1 MRAILKFQGYIM
13 FEHLKLSTKIG
24 LGFGVVIFLMVILVV
39 TGIVQMSFVE
49 SRLHKMNDINAKKQ
63 RYAINFR
70 GSVHDRAISV
80 RDVVLLSDGARLQA
94 ALDDIRRLEA
104 FYDEANANMNEM
116 LKNPSL
122 FDNSERAILERLY
135 KIASKT
141 NSGYQKIIE
150 LKKSWQVDDA
160 KKLLLDEVA
169 GDFSL
174 WLKIINEFI
183 DYQEAA
189 NNKLTKEVMSVVN
202 NFITIMLVLSGIAI
216 LIAVI
221 ITLITARSIVRA
233 LGAEPDEVSRVI
245 KEVASGNLSKDYV
258 SKYPHS
264 ILSDAIIMKNK
275 LKEITISIR
284 NASNTI
290 DERTN
295 ELIGTF
301 AKVSD
306 SVGEQSK
313 ITTLSTKIV
322 QGVVSGTNE
331 IMQMTN
337 DTRTN
342 SQKATQICKEGK
354 EDSDEVA
361 SKMQE
366 INVNVTKQVEQ
377 ILLLEEKA
385 KEISGAAELIAEIT
399 DQTNLLALN
408 AAIEAARAG
417 THGRGFAV
425 VADEIRNLAE
435 RTGTATD
442 EIANTIKQ
450 IQEETQNTVT
460 LIKSGAPKVQEGY
473 ELSNKVASMLVDIY
487 ESSNDSTK
495 KAGNAAVMAQKGV
508 DSMSKLAQNIK
519 EIDSNSQETKK
530 DMQENAIQLEA
541 MQKVAKELSDIM
553 KAFKI
558 D

>member
-1 MRAILKFQGYIM
+1 M
-13 FEHLKLSTKIG
+13 FEHLKLSSKIG
-24 LGFGVVIFLMVILVV
+24 LGFGAVIFLMIILVV
-39 TGIVQMSFVE
+39 MGIVQMNFAK
-49 SRLHKMNDINAKKQ
+49 SRLHTMNDINTKKQ

-80 RDVVLLSDGARLQA
+80 RDVVLLDDEARLQA
-94 ALDDIRRLEA
+94 ALDNIKRLED
-104 FYDEANANMNEM
+104 FYNAASANMNEM
-116 LKNPSL
+116 LKDSAL
-122 FDNSERAILERLY
+122 FNNEERAILGRLNQ
-135 KIASKT
+135 IANKT
-141 NSGYQKIIE
+141 NAGYKKIIQ
-150 LKKSWQVDDA
+150 LKQSWQVDEA
-160 KKLLLDEVA
+160 KKLLLNEVA
-169 GDFSL
+169 SDFSL

-183 DYQEAA
+183 DYQEEA
-189 NNKLTKEVMSVVN
+189 NNNLTKQVMLVVN
-202 NFITIMLVLSGIAI
+202 NFVTIMLVLAGIAI

-221 ITLITARSIVRA
+221 ITLFTARGIVSA
-233 LGAEPDEVSRVI
+233 LGGEPNEVSKVI

-258 SKYPHS
+258 SKYPRS
-264 ILSDAIIMKNK
+264 ILADAISMKDK
-275 LKEITISIR
+275 LKQITILIR

-290 DERTN
+290 GERTN
-295 ELIGTF
+295 ELIKTF
-301 AKVSD
+301 DKVSI
-306 SVGEQSK
+306 SVDEQSK
-313 ITTLSTKIV
+313 ITSFSTKIV

-342 SQKATQICKEGK
+342 SQKATQICNEGK
-354 EDSDEVA
+354 EDSEEVA
-361 SKMQE
+361 QKMQE
-366 INVNVTKQVEQ
+366 INANVAKQVEQ

-473 ELSNKVASMLVDIY
+473 ELSNKVADMLVDIY
-487 ESSNDSTK
+487 ESSNDSTQ

-508 DSMSKLAQNIK
+508 ESMSKLAKNI
-519 EIDSNSQETKK
+519 ENIDITSQETKK
-530 DMQENAIQLEA
+530 DMQENAVQLQA
-541 MQKVAKELSDIM
+541 MQKVAQELSDIM

>member
-1 MRAILKFQGYIM
+1 M
-13 FEHLKLSTKIG
+13 FEHLKLSSKIG
-24 LGFGVVIFLMVILVV
+24 LGFGAVIFLMIILVV
-39 TGIVQMSFVE
+39 MGIVQMNFAK
-49 SRLHKMNDINAKKQ
+49 SRLQTMNDINAKKQ

-80 RDVVLLSDGARLQA
+80 RDVVLLDDEARLQA
-94 ALDDIRRLEA
+94 ALDDIKRLED
-104 FYDEANANMNEM
+104 FYNAASANMNEM
-116 LKNPSL
+116 LKDSAL
-122 FDNSERAILERLY
+122 FNNEERAILGRLNQ
-135 KIASKT
+135 IANKT
-141 NSGYQKIIE
+141 NVGYKKIIQ
-150 LKKSWQVDDA
+150 LKQSWQVDEA
-160 KKLLLDEVA
+160 KKLLLNEVA
-169 GDFSL
+169 SDFSL

-183 DYQEAA
+183 DYQEEA
-189 NNKLTKEVMSVVN
+189 NNNLTKQVMLVVN
-202 NFITIMLVLSGIAI
+202 NFVTIMLVLAGIAI

-221 ITLITARSIVRA
+221 ITLFTARGIVSA
-233 LGAEPDEVSRVI
+233 LGGEPNEVSKVI

-258 SKYPHS
+258 SKYPRS
-264 ILSDAIIMKNK
+264 ILADAISMKDK
-275 LKEITISIR
+275 LKQITILIR

-290 DERTN
+290 GERTN
-295 ELIGTF
+295 ELIKTF
-301 AKVSD
+301 DKVSI
-306 SVGEQSK
+306 SVDEQSK
-313 ITTLSTKIV
+313 ITSFSTKIV

-342 SQKATQICKEGK
+342 SQKATQICNEGK
-354 EDSDEVA
+354 EDSEEVA
-361 SKMQE
+361 QKMQE
-366 INVNVTKQVEQ
+366 INANVAKQVDQ

-473 ELSNKVASMLVDIY
+473 ELSNKVADMLVDIY
-487 ESSNDSTK
+487 ESSNDSTQ

-508 DSMSKLAQNIK
+508 ESMSKLAKNI
-519 EIDSNSQETKK
+519 ENIDITSQETKK
-530 DMQENAIQLEA
+530 DMQENAVQLQA
-541 MQKVAKELSDIM
+541 MQKVAQELSDIM

>member
-1 MRAILKFQGYIM
+1 M
-13 FEHLKLSTKIG
+13 FEHLKLSSKIG
-24 LGFGVVIFLMVILVV
+24 LGFGAVIFLMIILVV
-39 TGIVQMSFVE
+39 MGIVQMSFAK
-49 SRLHKMNDINAKKQ
+49 SRLQTMNDINAKKQ

-80 RDVVLLSDGARLQA
+80 RDVVLLDDGARLQA
-94 ALDDIRRLEA
+94 ALDNIKRLED
-104 FYDEANANMNEM
+104 FYNAASANMNEM
-116 LKNPSL
+116 LKDSAL
-122 FDNSERAILERLY
+122 FNNEERAILGRLNQ
-135 KIASKT
+135 IANKT
-141 NSGYQKIIE
+141 NAGYKKIIQ
-150 LKKSWQVDDA
+150 LKQSWQVDEA
-160 KKLLLDEVA
+160 KKLLLNEVA
-169 GDFSL
+169 SDFSL

-183 DYQEAA
+183 DYQEEA
-189 NNKLTKEVMSVVN
+189 NNNLTKQVMLVVN
-202 NFITIMLVLSGIAI
+202 NFVTIMLVLAGIAI

-221 ITLITARSIVRA
+221 ITLFTARGIVSA
-233 LGAEPDEVSRVI
+233 LGGEPNEVSKVI

-258 SKYPHS
+258 SKYPRS
-264 ILSDAIIMKNK
+264 ILADAISMKDK
-275 LKEITISIR
+275 LKQITILIR

-290 DERTN
+290 GERTN
-295 ELIGTF
+295 ELIKTF
-301 AKVSD
+301 DKVSI
-306 SVGEQSK
+306 SVDEQSK
-313 ITTLSTKIV
+313 ITSFSTKIV

-342 SQKATQICKEGK
+342 SQKATQICNEGK
-354 EDSDEVA
+354 EDSEEVA
-361 SKMQE
+361 QKMQE
-366 INVNVTKQVEQ
+366 INANVAKQVEQ

-473 ELSNKVASMLVDIY
+473 ELSNKVADMLVDIY
-487 ESSNDSTK
+487 ESSNDSTQ

-508 DSMSKLAQNIK
+508 ESMSKLAKNI
-519 EIDSNSQETKK
+519 ENIDITSQETKK
-530 DMQENAIQLEA
+530 DMQENAVQLQA
-541 MQKVAKELSDIM
+541 MQKVAQELSDIM

>member
-1 MRAILKFQGYIM
+1 M
-13 FEHLKLSTKIG
+13 FEHLKLSSKIG
-24 LGFGVVIFLMVILVV
+24 LGFGAVIFLMIILVV
-39 TGIVQMSFVE
+39 MGIVQMNFAK
-49 SRLHKMNDINAKKQ
+49 SRLQTMNDINAKKQ

-80 RDVVLLSDGARLQA
+80 RDVVLLDDEARLQA
-94 ALDDIRRLEA
+94 ALDNIKRLED
-104 FYDEANANMNEM
+104 FYNAASANMNEM
-116 LKNPSL
+116 LKDSAL
-122 FDNSERAILERLY
+122 FNNEERAILGRLNQ
-135 KIASKT
+135 IANKT
-141 NSGYQKIIE
+141 NAGYKKIIQ
-150 LKKSWQVDDA
+150 LKQSWQVDEA
-160 KKLLLDEVA
+160 KKLLLNEVA
-169 GDFSL
+169 SDFSL

-183 DYQEAA
+183 DYQEEA
-189 NNKLTKEVMSVVN
+189 NNNLTKQVMLVVN
-202 NFITIMLVLSGIAI
+202 NFVTIMLVLAGIAI

-221 ITLITARSIVRA
+221 ITLFTARGIVSA
-233 LGAEPDEVSRVI
+233 LGGEPNEVSKVI

-258 SKYPHS
+258 SKYPRS
-264 ILSDAIIMKNK
+264 ILADAISMKDK
-275 LKEITISIR
+275 LKQITILIR

-290 DERTN
+290 GERTN
-295 ELIGTF
+295 ELIKTF
-301 AKVSD
+301 DKVSI
-306 SVGEQSK
+306 SVDEQSK
-313 ITTLSTKIV
+313 ITSFSTKIV

-342 SQKATQICKEGK
+342 SQKATQICNEGK
-354 EDSDEVA
+354 EDSEEVA
-361 SKMQE
+361 QKMQE
-366 INVNVTKQVEQ
+366 INANVAKQVEQ

-473 ELSNKVASMLVDIY
+473 ELSHKVADMLVDIY
-487 ESSNDSTK
+487 ESSNDSTQ

-508 DSMSKLAQNIK
+508 ESMSKLAKNI
-519 EIDSNSQETKK
+519 ENIDITSQETKK
-530 DMQENAIQLEA
+530 DMQENAVQLQA
-541 MQKVAKELSDIM
+541 MQKVAQELSDIM

>member
-1 MRAILKFQGYIM
+1 M
-13 FEHLKLSTKIG
+13 FEHLKLSSKIG
-24 LGFGVVIFLMVILVV
+24 LGFGAVIFLMIILVV
-39 TGIVQMSFVE
+39 MGIVQMSFAK
-49 SRLHKMNDINAKKQ
+49 SRLQTMNDINAKKQ

-80 RDVVLLSDGARLQA
+80 RDVVLLDDEARLQV
-94 ALDDIRRLEA
+94 ALDDIKRLED
-104 FYDEANANMNEM
+104 FYNAASANMNEM
-116 LKNPSL
+116 LKDSAL
-122 FDNSERAILERLY
+122 FNNEERAILGRLNQ
-135 KIASKT
+135 IANKT
-141 NSGYQKIIE
+141 NAGYKKIIQ
-150 LKKSWQVDDA
+150 LKQSWQVDEA
-160 KKLLLDEVA
+160 KKLLLNEVA
-169 GDFSL
+169 SDFSL

-183 DYQEAA
+183 DYQEEA
-189 NNKLTKEVMSVVN
+189 NNNLTKQVMLVVN
-202 NFITIMLVLSGIAI
+202 NFVTIMLVLAGIAI

-221 ITLITARSIVRA
+221 ITLFTARGIVSA
-233 LGAEPDEVSRVI
+233 LGGEPNEVSKVI

-258 SKYPHS
+258 SKYPRS
-264 ILSDAIIMKNK
+264 ILADAISMKDK
-275 LKEITISIR
+275 LKQITILIR

-290 DERTN
+290 GERTN
-295 ELIGTF
+295 ELIKTF
-301 AKVSD
+301 DKVSI
-306 SVGEQSK
+306 SVDEQSK
-313 ITTLSTKIV
+313 ITSFSTKIV

-342 SQKATQICKEGK
+342 SQKATQICNEGK
-354 EDSDEVA
+354 EDSEEVA
-361 SKMQE
+361 QKMQE
-366 INVNVTKQVEQ
+366 INANVAKQVEQ

-473 ELSNKVASMLVDIY
+473 ELSNKVADMLVDIY
-487 ESSNDSTK
+487 ESSNDSTQ

-508 DSMSKLAQNIK
+508 ESMSKLAKNI
-519 EIDSNSQETKK
+519 ENIDITSQETKK
-530 DMQENAIQLEA
+530 DMQENAVQLQA
-541 MQKVAKELSDIM
+541 MQKVAQELSDIM

>member
-1 MRAILKFQGYIM
+1 M
-13 FEHLKLSTKIG
+13 FEHLKLSSKIG
-24 LGFGVVIFLMVILVV
+24 LGFGAVIFLMIILVV
-39 TGIVQMSFVE
+39 MGIVQMNFAK
-49 SRLHKMNDINAKKQ
+49 SRLQTMNDINAKKQ

-80 RDVVLLSDGARLQA
+80 RDVVLLDDEARLQA
-94 ALDDIRRLEA
+94 ALDDIKRLED
-104 FYDEANANMNEM
+104 FYNAASANMNEM
-116 LKNPSL
+116 LKDSAL
-122 FDNSERAILERLY
+122 FNNEERAILGRLNQ
-135 KIASKT
+135 IANKT
-141 NSGYQKIIE
+141 NAGYKKIIQ
-150 LKKSWQVDDA
+150 LKQSWQVDEA
-160 KKLLLDEVA
+160 KKLLLNEVA
-169 GDFSL
+169 SDFSL

-183 DYQEAA
+183 DYQEEA
-189 NNKLTKEVMSVVN
+189 NNNLTKQVMLVVN
-202 NFITIMLVLSGIAI
+202 NFVTIMLVLAGIAI

-221 ITLITARSIVRA
+221 ITLFTARGIVSA
-233 LGAEPDEVSRVI
+233 LGGEPNEVSKVI

-258 SKYPHS
+258 SKYPRS
-264 ILSDAIIMKNK
+264 ILADAISMKDK
-275 LKEITISIR
+275 LKQITILIR

-290 DERTN
+290 GERTN
-295 ELIGTF
+295 ELIKTF
-301 AKVSD
+301 DKVSI
-306 SVGEQSK
+306 SVDEQSK
-313 ITTLSTKIV
+313 ITSFSTKIV

-342 SQKATQICKEGK
+342 SQKATQICNEGK
-354 EDSDEVA
+354 EDSEEVA
-361 SKMQE
+361 QKMQE
-366 INVNVTKQVEQ
+366 INANVAKQVDQ

-417 THGRGFAV
+417 MHGRGFAV

-473 ELSNKVASMLVDIY
+473 ELSNKVADMLVDIY
-487 ESSNDSTK
+487 ESSNDSTQ

-508 DSMSKLAQNIK
+508 ESMSKLAKNI
-519 EIDSNSQETKK
+519 ENIDITSQETKK
-530 DMQENAIQLEA
+530 DMQENAVQLQA
-541 MQKVAKELSDIM
+541 MQKVAQELSDIM

>member
-1 MRAILKFQGYIM
+1 M
-13 FEHLKLSTKIG
+13 FEHLKLSSKIG
-24 LGFGVVIFLMVILVV
+24 LGFGAVIFLMIILVV
-39 TGIVQMSFVE
+39 MGIVQMNFAK
-49 SRLHKMNDINAKKQ
+49 SRLQTMNDINAKKQ

-70 GSVHDRAISV
+70 GSVHYRAIGV
-80 RDVVLLSDGARLQA
+80 RDVVLLDDEARLQA
-94 ALDDIRRLEA
+94 ALDNIKRLED
-104 FYDEANANMNEM
+104 FYNAASANMNEM
-116 LKNPSL
+116 LKDSAL
-122 FDNSERAILERLY
+122 FNNEERAILGRLNQ
-135 KIASKT
+135 IANKT
-141 NSGYQKIIE
+141 NAGYKKIIQ
-150 LKKSWQVDDA
+150 LKQSWQVDEA
-160 KKLLLDEVA
+160 KKLLLNEVA
-169 GDFSL
+169 SDFSL

-183 DYQEAA
+183 DYQEEA
-189 NNKLTKEVMSVVN
+189 NNNLTKQVMLVVN
-202 NFITIMLVLSGIAI
+202 NFVTIMLVLAGIAI

-221 ITLITARSIVRA
+221 ITLFTARGIVSA
-233 LGAEPDEVSRVI
+233 LGGEPNEVSKVI
-245 KEVASGNLSKDYV
+245 KEVASGNLSKDYA
-258 SKYPHS
+258 SKYPRS
-264 ILSDAIIMKNK
+264 ILADAISMKDK
-275 LKEITISIR
+275 LKQITILIR

-290 DERTN
+290 GERTN
-295 ELIGTF
+295 ELIKTF
-301 AKVSD
+301 DKVSI
-306 SVGEQSK
+306 SVDEQSK
-313 ITTLSTKIV
+313 ITSFSTKIV

-342 SQKATQICKEGK
+342 SQKATQICNEGK
-354 EDSDEVA
+354 EDSEEVA
-361 SKMQE
+361 QKMQE
-366 INVNVTKQVEQ
+366 INANVAKQVEQ

-473 ELSNKVASMLVDIY
+473 ELSNKVADMLVDIY
-487 ESSNDSTK
+487 ESSNDSTQ

-508 DSMSKLAQNIK
+508 ESMSKLAKNI
-519 EIDSNSQETKK
+519 ENIDITSQETKK
-530 DMQENAIQLEA
+530 DMQENAVQLQA
-541 MQKVAKELSDIM
+541 MQKVAQELSDIM

>member
-1 MRAILKFQGYIM
+1 M
-13 FEHLKLSTKIG
+13 FEHLKLSSKIG
-24 LGFGVVIFLMVILVV
+24 LGFGVVIFLMIILVV
-39 TGIVQMSFVE
+39 MGIVQMSFAK
-49 SRLHKMNDINAKKQ
+49 SRLHTMNDINAKKQ

-80 RDVVLLSDGARLQA
+80 RDVVLLDDGARLQA
-94 ALDDIRRLEA
+94 ALDDIKRLED
-104 FYDEANANMNEM
+104 FYNAASANMNEM
-116 LKNPSL
+116 LKDSAL
-122 FDNSERAILERLY
+122 FNNEERAILGRLNQ
-135 KIASKT
+135 IANKT
-141 NSGYQKIIE
+141 NAGYKKIIQ
-150 LKKSWQVDDA
+150 LKQSWQVDEA
-160 KKLLLDEVA
+160 KKLLLNEVA
-169 GDFSL
+169 SDFSL

-183 DYQEAA
+183 DYQEEA
-189 NNKLTKEVMSVVN
+189 NNNLTKQVMLVVN
-202 NFITIMLVLSGIAI
+202 NFVTIMLVLAGIAI

-221 ITLITARSIVRA
+221 ITLFTARGIVSA
-233 LGAEPDEVSRVI
+233 LGGEPNEVSKVI

-258 SKYPHS
+258 SKYPRS
-264 ILSDAIIMKNK
+264 ILADAISMKDK
-275 LKEITISIR
+275 LKQITILIR

-290 DERTN
+290 GERTN
-295 ELIGTF
+295 ELIKTF
-301 AKVSD
+301 DKVSI
-306 SVGEQSK
+306 SVDEQSK
-313 ITTLSTKIV
+313 ITSFSTKIV

-342 SQKATQICKEGK
+342 SQKATQICNEGK
-354 EDSDEVA
+354 EDSEEVA
-361 SKMQE
+361 QKMQE
-366 INVNVTKQVEQ
+366 INANVAKQVEQ

-473 ELSNKVASMLVDIY
+473 ELSNKVADMLVDIY
-487 ESSNDSTK
+487 ESSNDSTQ

-508 DSMSKLAQNIK
+508 ESMSKLAKNI
-519 EIDSNSQETKK
+519 ENIDITSQETKK
-530 DMQENAIQLEA
+530 DMQENAVQLQA
-541 MQKVAKELSDIM
+541 MQKVAQELSDIM

>member
-1 MRAILKFQGYIM
+1 M
-13 FEHLKLSTKIG
+13 FEHLKLSSKIG
-24 LGFGVVIFLMVILVV
+24 LGFGAVIFLMIILVV
-39 TGIVQMSFVE
+39 MGIVQMNFAK
-49 SRLHKMNDINAKKQ
+49 SRLQTMNDINAKKQ

-80 RDVVLLSDGARLQA
+80 RDVVLLDDEARLQA
-94 ALDDIRRLEA
+94 ALDNIKRLED
-104 FYDEANANMNEM
+104 FYNAASANMNEM
-116 LKNPSL
+116 LKDSAL
-122 FDNSERAILERLY
+122 FNNEERAILGRLNQ
-135 KIASKT
+135 IANKT
-141 NSGYQKIIE
+141 NAGYKKIIQ
-150 LKKSWQVDDA
+150 LKQSWQVDEA
-160 KKLLLDEVA
+160 KKLLLNEVA
-169 GDFSL
+169 SDFSL

-183 DYQEAA
+183 DYQEEA
-189 NNKLTKEVMSVVN
+189 NNNLTKQVMLVVN
-202 NFITIMLVLSGIAI
+202 NFVTIMLVLAGIAI

-221 ITLITARSIVRA
+221 ITLFTARGIVSA
-233 LGAEPDEVSRVI
+233 LGGEPNEVSKVI

-258 SKYPHS
+258 SKYPRS
-264 ILSDAIIMKNK
+264 ILADAISMKDK
-275 LKEITISIR
+275 LKQITVLIR

-290 DERTN
+290 GERTN
-295 ELIGTF
+295 ELIKTF
-301 AKVSD
+301 DKVSI
-306 SVGEQSK
+306 SVDEQSK
-313 ITTLSTKIV
+313 ITSFSTKIV

-342 SQKATQICKEGK
+342 SQKATQICNEGK
-354 EDSDEVA
+354 EDSEEVA
-361 SKMQE
+361 QKMQE
-366 INVNVTKQVEQ
+366 INANVAKQVEQ

-473 ELSNKVASMLVDIY
+473 ELSNKVADMLVDIY
-487 ESSNDSTK
+487 ESSNDSTQ

-508 DSMSKLAQNIK
+508 ESMSKLAKNI
-519 EIDSNSQETKK
+519 ENIDITSQETKK
-530 DMQENAIQLEA
+530 DMQENAVQLQA
-541 MQKVAKELSDIM
+541 MQKVAQELSDIM

>member
-1 MRAILKFQGYIM
+1 M
-13 FEHLKLSTKIG
+13 FEHLKLSSKIG
-24 LGFGVVIFLMVILVV
+24 LGFGAVIFLMIILVV
-39 TGIVQMSFVE
+39 MGIVQMNFAK
-49 SRLHKMNDINAKKQ
+49 SRLQTMNDINAKKQ

-80 RDVVLLSDGARLQA
+80 RDVVLLDDEARLQA
-94 ALDDIRRLEA
+94 ALDNIKRLED
-104 FYDEANANMNEM
+104 FYNAASANMNEM
-116 LKNPSL
+116 LKDSAL
-122 FDNSERAILERLY
+122 FNNEERAILGRLNQ
-135 KIASKT
+135 IANKT
-141 NSGYQKIIE
+141 NAGYKKIIQ
-150 LKKSWQVDDA
+150 LKQSWQVDEA
-160 KKLLLDEVA
+160 KKLLLNEVA
-169 GDFSL
+169 SDFSL

-183 DYQEAA
+183 DYQEET
-189 NNKLTKEVMSVVN
+189 NNNLTKQVMLVVN
-202 NFITIMLVLSGIAI
+202 NFVTIMLVLAGIAI

-221 ITLITARSIVRA
+221 ITLFTARGIVSA
-233 LGAEPDEVSRVI
+233 LGGEPNEVSRVI

-258 SKYPHS
+258 SKYPRS
-264 ILSDAIIMKNK
+264 ILADAISMKDK
-275 LKEITISIR
+275 LKQITILIR

-290 DERTN
+290 GERTN
-295 ELIGTF
+295 ELIKTF
-301 AKVSD
+301 DKVSI
-306 SVGEQSK
+306 SVDEQSK
-313 ITTLSTKIV
+313 ITSFSTKIV

-342 SQKATQICKEGK
+342 SQKATQICNEGK
-354 EDSDEVA
+354 EDSEEVA
-361 SKMQE
+361 QKMQE
-366 INVNVTKQVEQ
+366 INANVAKQVEQ

-473 ELSNKVASMLVDIY
+473 ELSNKVADMLVDIY
-487 ESSNDSTK
+487 ESSNDSTQ

-508 DSMSKLAQNIK
+508 ESMSKLAKNI
-519 EIDSNSQETKK
+519 ENIDITSQETKK
-530 DMQENAIQLEA
+530 DMQENAVQLQA
-541 MQKVAKELSDIM
+541 MQKVAQELSDIM

>member
-1 MRAILKFQGYIM
+1 M
-13 FEHLKLSTKIG
+13 FEHLKLSSKIG
-24 LGFGVVIFLMVILVV
+24 LGFGAVIFLMIILVV
-39 TGIVQMSFVE
+39 MGIVQMNFAK
-49 SRLHKMNDINAKKQ
+49 SRLQTMNDINVKKQ

-80 RDVVLLSDGARLQA
+80 RDVVLLDDEVRLQA
-94 ALDDIRRLEA
+94 ALDNIKRLED
-104 FYDEANANMNEM
+104 FYNAASANMNEM
-116 LKNPSL
+116 LKDSAL
-122 FDNSERAILERLY
+122 FNNEERAILGRLNQ
-135 KIASKT
+135 IANKT
-141 NSGYQKIIE
+141 NAGYKKIIQ
-150 LKKSWQVDDA
+150 LKQSWQVDEA
-160 KKLLLDEVA
+160 KKLLLNEVA
-169 GDFSL
+169 SDFSL

-183 DYQEAA
+183 DYQEEA
-189 NNKLTKEVMSVVN
+189 NNNLTKQVMLVVN
-202 NFITIMLVLSGIAI
+202 NFVTIMLVLAGIAI

-221 ITLITARSIVRA
+221 ITLFTARGIVSA
-233 LGAEPDEVSRVI
+233 LGGEPNEVSKVI

-258 SKYPHS
+258 SKYPRS
-264 ILSDAIIMKNK
+264 ILADAISMKDK
-275 LKEITISIR
+275 LKQITILIR

-290 DERTN
+290 GERTN
-295 ELIGTF
+295 ELIKTF
-301 AKVSD
+301 DKVSI
-306 SVGEQSK
+306 SVDEQSK
-313 ITTLSTKIV
+313 ITSFSTKIV

-342 SQKATQICKEGK
+342 SQKATQICNEGK
-354 EDSDEVA
+354 EDSEEVA
-361 SKMQE
+361 QKMQE
-366 INVNVTKQVEQ
+366 INANVAKQVEQ

-473 ELSNKVASMLVDIY
+473 ELSNKVADMLVDIY
-487 ESSNDSTK
+487 ESSNDSTQ

-508 DSMSKLAQNIK
+508 ESMSELAKNI
-519 EIDSNSQETKK
+519 ENIDITSQETKK
-530 DMQENAIQLEA
+530 DMQENAVQLQA
-541 MQKVAKELSDIM
+541 MQKVAQELSDIM

>member
-1 MRAILKFQGYIM
+1 M
-13 FEHLKLSTKIG
+13 FEHLKLSSKIG
-24 LGFGVVIFLMVILVV
+24 LGFGAVIFLMIILVV
-39 TGIVQMSFVE
+39 MGIVQMNFAK
-49 SRLHKMNDINAKKQ
+49 SRLQTMNDINAKKQ

-80 RDVVLLSDGARLQA
+80 RDVVLLDDEARLQA
-94 ALDDIRRLEA
+94 ALDNIKRLED
-104 FYDEANANMNEM
+104 FYNAASANMNEM
-116 LKNPSL
+116 LKDSAL
-122 FDNSERAILERLY
+122 FNNEERAILGRLNQ
-135 KIASKT
+135 IANKT
-141 NSGYQKIIE
+141 NAGYQKIIE

-169 GDFSL
+169 SDFSL

-183 DYQEAA
+183 DYQEEA
-189 NNKLTKEVMSVVN
+189 NNNLTKQVMLVVN
-202 NFITIMLVLSGIAI
+202 NFVTIMLVLAGIAI

-221 ITLITARSIVRA
+221 ITLFTARGIVSA
-233 LGAEPDEVSRVI
+233 LGGEPNEVSKVI

-258 SKYPHS
+258 SKYPRS
-264 ILSDAIIMKNK
+264 ILADAISMKDK
-275 LKEITISIR
+275 LKQITVLIR

-290 DERTN
+290 GERTN
-295 ELIGTF
+295 ELIKTF
-301 AKVSD
+301 DKVSI
-306 SVGEQSK
+306 SVDEQSK
-313 ITTLSTKIV
+313 ITSFSTKIV

-342 SQKATQICKEGK
+342 SQKATQICNEGK
-354 EDSDEVA
+354 EDSEEVA
-361 SKMQE
+361 QKMQE
-366 INVNVTKQVEQ
+366 INANVAKQVEQ

-473 ELSNKVASMLVDIY
+473 ELSNKVADMLVDIY
-487 ESSNDSTK
+487 ESSNDSTQ

-508 DSMSKLAQNIK
+508 ESMSKLAKNI
-519 EIDSNSQETKK
+519 ENIDITSQETKK
-530 DMQENAIQLEA
+530 DMQENAVQLQA
-541 MQKVAKELSDIM
+541 MQKVAQELSDIM

>member
-1 MRAILKFQGYIM
+1 M
-13 FEHLKLSTKIG
+13 FEHLKLSSKIG
-24 LGFGVVIFLMVILVV
+24 LGFGAVIFLMIILVV
-39 TGIVQMSFVE
+39 MGIVQMNFAK
-49 SRLHKMNDINAKKQ
+49 SRLQTMNDINAKKQ

-80 RDVVLLSDGARLQA
+80 RDVVLLDDEARLQA
-94 ALDDIRRLEA
+94 ALDNIKRLED
-104 FYDEANANMNEM
+104 FYNAASANMNEM
-116 LKNPSL
+116 LKDSAL
-122 FDNSERAILERLY
+122 FNNEERAILGRLNQ
-135 KIASKT
+135 IANKT
-141 NSGYQKIIE
+141 NAGYKKIIQ
-150 LKKSWQVDDA
+150 LKQSWQVDEA
-160 KKLLLDEVA
+160 KKLLLNEVA
-169 GDFSL
+169 SDFSL

-183 DYQEAA
+183 DYQEEA
-189 NNKLTKEVMSVVN
+189 NNNLTKQVMLVVN
-202 NFITIMLVLSGIAI
+202 NFVTIMLVLAGIAI

-221 ITLITARSIVRA
+221 ITLFTARGIVSA
-233 LGAEPDEVSRVI
+233 LGGEPNEVSKVI

-258 SKYPHS
+258 SKYPRS
-264 ILSDAIIMKNK
+264 ILADAISMKDK
-275 LKEITISIR
+275 LKQITILIR

-290 DERTN
+290 GERTN
-295 ELIGTF
+295 ELIKTF
-301 AKVSD
+301 DKVSI
-306 SVGEQSK
+306 SVDEQSK
-313 ITTLSTKIV
+313 ITSFSTKIV

-342 SQKATQICKEGK
+342 SQKATQICNEGK
-354 EDSDEVA
+354 EDSEEVA
-361 SKMQE
+361 QKMQE
-366 INVNVTKQVEQ
+366 INANVAKQVEQ

-473 ELSNKVASMLVDIY
+473 ELSNKVADMLVDIY
-487 ESSNDSTK
+487 ESSNDSTQ

-508 DSMSKLAQNIK
+508 ESMSKLAKNI
-519 EIDSNSQETKK
+519 ENIDITSQETKK
-530 DMQENAIQLEA
+530 DMQENALQLQA
-541 MQKVAKELSDIM
+541 MQKVAQELSDIM

>member
-1 MRAILKFQGYIM
+1 M
-13 FEHLKLSTKIG
+13 FEHLKLSSKIG
-24 LGFGVVIFLMVILVV
+24 LGFGAVIFLMIILVV
-39 TGIVQMSFVE
+39 MGIVQMNFAK
-49 SRLHKMNDINAKKQ
+49 SRLHTMNDINAKKQ

-80 RDVVLLSDGARLQA
+80 RDVVLLDDEARLQA
-94 ALDDIRRLEA
+94 ALDNIKRLED
-104 FYDEANANMNEM
+104 FYNAASANMNEM
-116 LKNPSL
+116 LKDSAL
-122 FDNSERAILERLY
+122 FNNEERAILGRLNQ
-135 KIASKT
+135 IANKT
-141 NSGYQKIIE
+141 NAGYKKIIQ
-150 LKKSWQVDDA
+150 LKQSWQVDEA
-160 KKLLLDEVA
+160 KKLLLNEVA
-169 GDFSL
+169 SDFSL

-183 DYQEAA
+183 DYQEEA
-189 NNKLTKEVMSVVN
+189 NNNLTKQVMLVVN
-202 NFITIMLVLSGIAI
+202 NFVTIMLVLAGIAI

-221 ITLITARSIVRA
+221 ITLFTARGIVSA
-233 LGAEPDEVSRVI
+233 LGGEPNEVSKVI
-245 KEVASGNLSKDYV
+245 KEVASGNLSKDYA
-258 SKYPHS
+258 SKYPRS
-264 ILSDAIIMKNK
+264 ILADAISMKDK
-275 LKEITISIR
+275 LKQITILIR

-290 DERTN
+290 GERTN
-295 ELIGTF
+295 ELIKTF
-301 AKVSD
+301 DKVSI
-306 SVGEQSK
+306 SVDEQSK
-313 ITTLSTKIV
+313 ITSFSTKIV
-322 QGVVSGTNE
+322 QGVVSGTND

-342 SQKATQICKEGK
+342 SQKATQICNEGK
-354 EDSDEVA
+354 EDSEEVA
-361 SKMQE
+361 QKMQE
-366 INVNVTKQVEQ
+366 INANVAKQVEQ

-473 ELSNKVASMLVDIY
+473 ELSNKVADMLVDIY
-487 ESSNDSTK
+487 ESSNDSTQ

-508 DSMSKLAQNIK
+508 ESMSKLAKNI
-519 EIDSNSQETKK
+519 ENIDITSQETKK
-530 DMQENAIQLEA
+530 DMQENAVQLQA
-541 MQKVAKELSDIM
+541 MQKVAQELSDIM

>member
-1 MRAILKFQGYIM
+1 M
-13 FEHLKLSTKIG
+13 FEHLKLSSKIG
-24 LGFGVVIFLMVILVV
+24 LGFGAVIFLMIILVV
-39 TGIVQMSFVE
+39 MGIVQMNFAK
-49 SRLHKMNDINAKKQ
+49 SRLQTMNDINAKKQ

-80 RDVVLLSDGARLQA
+80 RDVVLLDDEARLQA
-94 ALDDIRRLEA
+94 ALDNIKRLEDFHNA
-104 FYDEANANMNEM
+104 ASANMNEM
-116 LKNPSL
+116 LKDSAL
-122 FDNSERAILERLY
+122 FNNEERAILGRLNQ
-135 KIASKT
+135 IANKT
-141 NSGYQKIIE
+141 NAGYKKIIQ
-150 LKKSWQVDDA
+150 LKQSWQVDEA
-160 KKLLLDEVA
+160 KKLLLNEVA
-169 GDFSL
+169 SDFSL

-183 DYQEAA
+183 DYQEEA
-189 NNKLTKEVMSVVN
+189 NNNLTKQVMLVVN
-202 NFITIMLVLSGIAI
+202 NFVTIMLVLAGIAI

-221 ITLITARSIVRA
+221 ITLFTARGIVSA
-233 LGAEPDEVSRVI
+233 LGGEPNEVSKVI

-258 SKYPHS
+258 SKYPRS
-264 ILSDAIIMKNK
+264 ILADAISMKDK
-275 LKEITISIR
+275 LKQITILIR

-290 DERTN
+290 GERTN
-295 ELIGTF
+295 ELIKTF
-301 AKVSD
+301 DKVSI
-306 SVGEQSK
+306 SVDEQSK
-313 ITTLSTKIV
+313 ITSFSTKIV

-342 SQKATQICKEGK
+342 SQKATQICNEGK
-354 EDSDEVA
+354 EDSEEVA
-361 SKMQE
+361 QKMQE
-366 INVNVTKQVEQ
+366 INANVAKQVEQ

-473 ELSNKVASMLVDIY
+473 ELSNKVADMLVDIY
-487 ESSNDSTK
+487 ESSNDSTQ

-508 DSMSKLAQNIK
+508 ESMSKLAKNI
-519 EIDSNSQETKK
+519 ENIDITSQETKK
-530 DMQENAIQLEA
+530 DMQENAVQLQA
-541 MQKVAKELSDIM
+541 MQKVAQELSDIM

>member
-1 MRAILKFQGYIM
+1 M
-13 FEHLKLSTKIG
+13 
-24 LGFGVVIFLMVILVV
+24 
-39 TGIVQMSFVE
+39 
-49 SRLHKMNDINAKKQ
+49 
-63 RYAINFR
+63 
-70 GSVHDRAISV
+70 
-80 RDVVLLSDGARLQA
+80 
-94 ALDDIRRLEA
+94 
-104 FYDEANANMNEM
+104 
-116 LKNPSL
+116 
-122 FDNSERAILERLY
+122 
-135 KIASKT
+135 
-141 NSGYQKIIE
+141 
-150 LKKSWQVDDA
+150 
-160 KKLLLDEVA
+160 
-169 GDFSL
+169 
-174 WLKIINEFI
+174 
-183 DYQEAA
+183 
-189 NNKLTKEVMSVVN
+189 
-202 NFITIMLVLSGIAI
+202 
-216 LIAVI
+216 I
-221 ITLITARSIVRA
+221 ITLFTARGIVSA
-233 LGAEPDEVSRVI
+233 LGGEPNEVSKVI

-258 SKYPHS
+258 SKYPRS
-264 ILSDAIIMKNK
+264 ILADAISMKDK
-275 LKEITISIR
+275 LKQITVLIR

-290 DERTN
+290 GERTN
-295 ELIGTF
+295 ELIKTF
-301 AKVSD
+301 DKVSI
-306 SVGEQSK
+306 SVDEQSK
-313 ITTLSTKIV
+313 ITSFSTKIV

-342 SQKATQICKEGK
+342 SQKATQICNEGK
-354 EDSDEVA
+354 EDSEEVA
-361 SKMQE
+361 QKMQE
-366 INVNVTKQVEQ
+366 INANVAKQVEQ

-473 ELSNKVASMLVDIY
+473 ELSNKVADMLVDIY
-487 ESSNDSTK
+487 ESSNDSTQ

-508 DSMSKLAQNIK
+508 ESMSKLAKNI
-519 EIDSNSQETKK
+519 ENIDITSQETKK
-530 DMQENAIQLEA
+530 DMQENAVQLQA
-541 MQKVAKELSDIM
+541 MQKVAQELSDIM

>member
-1 MRAILKFQGYIM
+1 M
-13 FEHLKLSTKIG
+13 FEHLKLSSKIG
-24 LGFGVVIFLMVILVV
+24 LGFGAVIFLMIILVV
-39 TGIVQMSFVE
+39 MGIVQMNFAK
-49 SRLHKMNDINAKKQ
+49 SRLQTMNDINAKKQ

-80 RDVVLLSDGARLQA
+80 RDVVLLDDGARLQA
-94 ALDDIRRLEA
+94 ALDNIKRLED
-104 FYDEANANMNEM
+104 FYNAASANMNEM
-116 LKNPSL
+116 LKDSAL
-122 FDNSERAILERLY
+122 FNNEERAILGRLNQ
-135 KIASKT
+135 IANKT
-141 NSGYQKIIE
+141 NAGYKKSIQ
-150 LKKSWQVDDA
+150 LKQSWQVDEA
-160 KKLLLDEVA
+160 KKLLLNEVA
-169 GDFSL
+169 SDFSL

-183 DYQEAA
+183 DYQEEA
-189 NNKLTKEVMSVVN
+189 NNNLTKQVMLVVN
-202 NFITIMLVLSGIAI
+202 NFVTIMLVLAGIAI

-221 ITLITARSIVRA
+221 ITLFTARGIVSA
-233 LGAEPDEVSRVI
+233 LGGEPNEVSKVI

-258 SKYPHS
+258 SKYPRS
-264 ILSDAIIMKNK
+264 ILADAISMKDK
-275 LKEITISIR
+275 LKQITISIR

-290 DERTN
+290 GERTN
-295 ELIGTF
+295 ELIKTF
-301 AKVSD
+301 DKVSI
-306 SVGEQSK
+306 SVDEQSK
-313 ITTLSTKIV
+313 ITSFSTKIV

-342 SQKATQICKEGK
+342 SQKATQICNEGK
-354 EDSDEVA
+354 EDSEEVA
-361 SKMQE
+361 QKMQE
-366 INVNVTKQVEQ
+366 INANVAKQVEQ

-473 ELSNKVASMLVDIY
+473 ELSNKVADMLVDIY
-487 ESSNDSTK
+487 ESSNDSTQ

-508 DSMSKLAQNIK
+508 ESMSKLAKNI
-519 EIDSNSQETKK
+519 ENIDITSQETKK
-530 DMQENAIQLEA
+530 DMQENAVQLQA
-541 MQKVAKELSDIM
+541 MQKVAQELSDIM

>member
-1 MRAILKFQGYIM
+1 M
-13 FEHLKLSTKIG
+13 FEHLKLSSKIG
-24 LGFGVVIFLMVILVV
+24 LGFGAVIFLMIILVV
-39 TGIVQMSFVE
+39 MGIVQMNFAK
-49 SRLHKMNDINAKKQ
+49 SRLQTMNDINAKKQ

-80 RDVVLLSDGARLQA
+80 RDVVLLDDEARLQA
-94 ALDDIRRLEA
+94 ALDDIKRLED
-104 FYDEANANMNEM
+104 FYNAASANMNEM
-116 LKNPSL
+116 LKDSAL
-122 FDNSERAILERLY
+122 FNNEERAILGRLNQ
-135 KIASKT
+135 IANKT
-141 NSGYQKIIE
+141 NAGYKKIIQ
-150 LKKSWQVDDA
+150 LKQSWQVDEA
-160 KKLLLDEVA
+160 KKLLLNEVA
-169 GDFSL
+169 SDFSL

-183 DYQEAA
+183 DYQEEA
-189 NNKLTKEVMSVVN
+189 NNNLTKQVMLVVN
-202 NFITIMLVLSGIAI
+202 NFVTIMLVLAGIAI

-221 ITLITARSIVRA
+221 ITLFTARGIVSA
-233 LGAEPDEVSRVI
+233 LGGEPNEVSKVI

-258 SKYPHS
+258 SKYPRS
-264 ILSDAIIMKNK
+264 ILADAISMKDK
-275 LKEITISIR
+275 LKQITILIR

-290 DERTN
+290 GERTN
-295 ELIGTF
+295 ELIKTF
-301 AKVSD
+301 DKVSI
-306 SVGEQSK
+306 SVDEQSK
-313 ITTLSTKIV
+313 ITSFSTKIV

-342 SQKATQICKEGK
+342 SQKATQICNEGK
-354 EDSDEVA
+354 EDSEEVA
-361 SKMQE
+361 QKMQE
-366 INVNVTKQVEQ
+366 INANVAKQVNQ

-417 THGRGFAV
+417 MHGRGFAV

-473 ELSNKVASMLVDIY
+473 ELSNKVADMLVDIY
-487 ESSNDSTK
+487 ESSNDSTQ

-508 DSMSKLAQNIK
+508 ESMSKLAKNI
-519 EIDSNSQETKK
+519 ENIDITSQETKK
-530 DMQENAIQLEA
+530 DMQENAVQLQA
-541 MQKVAKELSDIM
+541 MQKVAQELSDIM

>member
-1 MRAILKFQGYIM
+1 M
-13 FEHLKLSTKIG
+13 FEHLKLSSKIG
-24 LGFGVVIFLMVILVV
+24 LGFGAVIFLMIILVV
-39 TGIVQMSFVE
+39 MGIVQMSFAK
-49 SRLHKMNDINAKKQ
+49 SRLHTMNDINAKKQ

-80 RDVVLLSDGARLQA
+80 RDVVLLDDEARLQA
-94 ALDDIRRLEA
+94 ALDDIKRLED
-104 FYDEANANMNEM
+104 FYNAASANMNEM
-116 LKNPSL
+116 LKDSAL
-122 FDNSERAILERLY
+122 FNNEERAILGRLNQ
-135 KIASKT
+135 IANKT
-141 NSGYQKIIE
+141 NAGYKKIIQ
-150 LKKSWQVDDA
+150 LKQSWQVDEA
-160 KKLLLDEVA
+160 KKLLLNEVA
-169 GDFSL
+169 SDFSL

-183 DYQEAA
+183 DYQEEA
-189 NNKLTKEVMSVVN
+189 NNNLTKQVMLVVN
-202 NFITIMLVLSGIAI
+202 NFVTIMLVLAGIAI

-221 ITLITARSIVRA
+221 ITLFTARGIVSA
-233 LGAEPDEVSRVI
+233 LGGEPNEVSKVI

-258 SKYPHS
+258 SKYPRS
-264 ILSDAIIMKNK
+264 ILADAISMKDK
-275 LKEITISIR
+275 LKQITILIR

-290 DERTN
+290 GERTN
-295 ELIGTF
+295 ELIKTF
-301 AKVSD
+301 DKVSI
-306 SVGEQSK
+306 SVDEQSK
-313 ITTLSTKIV
+313 ITSFSTKIV

-342 SQKATQICKEGK
+342 SQKATQICNEGK
-354 EDSDEVA
+354 EDSEEVA
-361 SKMQE
+361 QKMQE
-366 INVNVTKQVEQ
+366 INANVAKQVEQ

-385 KEISGAAELIAEIT
+385 KEISGATELIAEIT

-473 ELSNKVASMLVDIY
+473 ELSNKVADMLVDIY
-487 ESSNDSTK
+487 ESSNDSTQ

-508 DSMSKLAQNIK
+508 ESMSKLAKNI
-519 EIDSNSQETKK
+519 ENIDITSQETKK
-530 DMQENAIQLEA
+530 DMQENAVQLQA
-541 MQKVAKELSDIM
+541 MQKVAQELSDIM

>member
-1 MRAILKFQGYIM
+1 M
-13 FEHLKLSTKIG
+13 FEHLKLSSKIG
-24 LGFGVVIFLMVILVV
+24 LGFGVVIFLMIILVV
-39 TGIVQMSFVE
+39 MGIVQMSFAK
-49 SRLHKMNDINAKKQ
+49 SRLHTMNDINAKKQ

-80 RDVVLLSDGARLQA
+80 RDVVLLDDGARLQA
-94 ALDDIRRLEA
+94 ALDDIKRLED
-104 FYDEANANMNEM
+104 FYNAASANMNEM
-116 LKNPSL
+116 LKDSAL
-122 FDNSERAILERLY
+122 FNNEERAILGRLNQ
-135 KIASKT
+135 IANKT
-141 NSGYQKIIE
+141 NAGYKKIIQ
-150 LKKSWQVDDA
+150 LKQSWQVDEA
-160 KKLLLDEVA
+160 KKLLLNEVA
-169 GDFSL
+169 SDFSL

-183 DYQEAA
+183 DYQEEA
-189 NNKLTKEVMSVVN
+189 NNNLTKQVMLVVN
-202 NFITIMLVLSGIAI
+202 NFVTIMLVLAGIAI

-221 ITLITARSIVRA
+221 ITLFTARGIVSA
-233 LGAEPDEVSRVI
+233 LGGEPNEVSRVI

-258 SKYPHS
+258 SKYPRS
-264 ILSDAIIMKNK
+264 ILADAISMKDK
-275 LKEITISIR
+275 LKQITILIR

-290 DERTN
+290 GERTN
-295 ELIGTF
+295 ELIKTF
-301 AKVSD
+301 DKVSI
-306 SVGEQSK
+306 SVDEQSK
-313 ITTLSTKIV
+313 ITSFSTKIV

-342 SQKATQICKEGK
+342 SQKATQICNEGK
-354 EDSDEVA
+354 EDSEEVA
-361 SKMQE
+361 QKMQE
-366 INVNVTKQVEQ
+366 INANVAKQVEQ

-385 KEISGAAELIAEIT
+385 KEISGATELIAEIT

-473 ELSNKVASMLVDIY
+473 ELSNKVADMLVDIY
-487 ESSNDSTK
+487 ESSNDSTQ

-508 DSMSKLAQNIK
+508 ESMNKLAKNI
-519 EIDSNSQETKK
+519 ENIDITSQETKK
-530 DMQENAIQLEA
+530 DMQENAVQLQA
-541 MQKVAKELSDIM
+541 MQKVAQELSDIM

>member
-1 MRAILKFQGYIM
+1 M
-13 FEHLKLSTKIG
+13 FEHLKLSSKIG
-24 LGFGVVIFLMVILVV
+24 LGFGAVIFLMIILVV
-39 TGIVQMSFVE
+39 MGIVQMSFAK
-49 SRLHKMNDINAKKQ
+49 SRLQTMNDINAKKQ

-80 RDVVLLSDGARLQA
+80 RDVVLLDDEARLQV
-94 ALDDIRRLEA
+94 ALDDIKRLED
-104 FYDEANANMNEM
+104 FYNAASANMNEM
-116 LKNPSL
+116 LKDSAL
-122 FDNSERAILERLY
+122 FNNEERAILGRLNQ
-135 KIASKT
+135 IANKT
-141 NSGYQKIIE
+141 NAGYKKIIQ
-150 LKKSWQVDDA
+150 LKQSWQVDEA
-160 KKLLLDEVA
+160 KKLLLNEVA
-169 GDFSL
+169 SDFSL

-183 DYQEAA
+183 DYQEEA
-189 NNKLTKEVMSVVN
+189 NNNLTKQVMLVVN
-202 NFITIMLVLSGIAI
+202 NFVTIMLVLAGIAI

-221 ITLITARSIVRA
+221 ITLFTARGIVSA
-233 LGAEPDEVSRVI
+233 LGGEPNEVSRVI

-258 SKYPHS
+258 SKYPRS
-264 ILSDAIIMKNK
+264 ILADAISMKDK
-275 LKEITISIR
+275 LKQITILIR

-290 DERTN
+290 GERTN
-295 ELIGTF
+295 ELIKTF
-301 AKVSD
+301 DKVSI
-306 SVGEQSK
+306 SVDEQSK
-313 ITTLSTKIV
+313 ITSFSTKIV

-342 SQKATQICKEGK
+342 SQKATQICNEGK
-354 EDSDEVA
+354 EDSEEVA
-361 SKMQE
+361 QKMQE
-366 INVNVTKQVEQ
+366 INANVAKQVEQ

-473 ELSNKVASMLVDIY
+473 ELSNKVADMLVDIY
-487 ESSNDSTK
+487 ESSNDSTQ

-508 DSMSKLAQNIK
+508 ESMSKLAKNI
-519 EIDSNSQETKK
+519 ENIDITSQETKK
-530 DMQENAIQLEA
+530 DMQENAVQLQA
-541 MQKVAKELSDIM
+541 MQKVAQELSDIM

>member
-1 MRAILKFQGYIM
+1 M
-13 FEHLKLSTKIG
+13 FEHLKLSSKIG
-24 LGFGVVIFLMVILVV
+24 LGFGAVIFLMIILVV
-39 TGIVQMSFVE
+39 MGIVQMNFAK
-49 SRLHKMNDINAKKQ
+49 SRLHTMNDINAKKQ

-80 RDVVLLSDGARLQA
+80 RDVVLLDDEVRLQA
-94 ALDDIRRLEA
+94 ALDNIKRLED
-104 FYDEANANMNEM
+104 FYNAASANMNEM
-116 LKNPSL
+116 LKDSAL
-122 FDNSERAILERLY
+122 FNNEERAILGRLNQ
-135 KIASKT
+135 IANKT
-141 NSGYQKIIE
+141 NAGYKKIIQ
-150 LKKSWQVDDA
+150 LKQSWQVDEA
-160 KKLLLDEVA
+160 KKLLLNEVA
-169 GDFSL
+169 SDFSL

-183 DYQEAA
+183 DYQEEA
-189 NNKLTKEVMSVVN
+189 NNNLTKQVMLVVN
-202 NFITIMLVLSGIAI
+202 NFVTIMLVLAGIAI

-221 ITLITARSIVRA
+221 ITLFTARGIVSA
-233 LGAEPDEVSRVI
+233 LGGEPNEVSKVI

-258 SKYPHS
+258 SKYPRS
-264 ILSDAIIMKNK
+264 ILADAISMKDK
-275 LKEITISIR
+275 LKQITILIR

-290 DERTN
+290 GERTN
-295 ELIGTF
+295 ELIKTF
-301 AKVSD
+301 DKVSI
-306 SVGEQSK
+306 SVDEQSK
-313 ITTLSTKIV
+313 ITSFSTKIV

-342 SQKATQICKEGK
+342 SQKATQICNEGK
-354 EDSDEVA
+354 EDSEEVA
-361 SKMQE
+361 QKMQE
-366 INVNVTKQVEQ
+366 INANVAKQVEQ

-473 ELSNKVASMLVDIY
+473 ELSNKVADMLVDIY
-487 ESSNDSTK
+487 ESSNDSTQ

-508 DSMSKLAQNIK
+508 ESMSELAKNI
-519 EIDSNSQETKK
+519 ENIDITSQETKK
-530 DMQENAIQLEA
+530 DMQENAVQLQA
-541 MQKVAKELSDIM
+541 MQKVAQELSDIM

>member
-1 MRAILKFQGYIM
+1 M
-13 FEHLKLSTKIG
+13 FEHLKLSSKIG
-24 LGFGVVIFLMVILVV
+24 LGFGAVIFLMIILVV
-39 TGIVQMSFVE
+39 MGIVQMNFAK
-49 SRLHKMNDINAKKQ
+49 SRLQTMNDINAKKQ

-80 RDVVLLSDGARLQA
+80 RDVVLLDDEARLQA
-94 ALDDIRRLEA
+94 ALDDIKRLED
-104 FYDEANANMNEM
+104 FYNAASANMNEM
-116 LKNPSL
+116 LKDSAL
-122 FDNSERAILERLY
+122 FNNEERAILGRLNQ
-135 KIASKT
+135 IANKT
-141 NSGYQKIIE
+141 NAGYKKIIQ
-150 LKKSWQVDDA
+150 LKQSWQVDEA
-160 KKLLLDEVA
+160 KKLLLNEVA
-169 GDFSL
+169 SDFSL

-183 DYQEAA
+183 DYQEEA
-189 NNKLTKEVMSVVN
+189 NNNLTKQVMLVVN
-202 NFITIMLVLSGIAI
+202 NFVTIMLVLAGIAI

-221 ITLITARSIVRA
+221 ITLFTARGIVSA
-233 LGAEPDEVSRVI
+233 LGGEPNEVSKVI
-245 KEVASGNLSKDYV
+245 KEVASGNLSKDDV
-258 SKYPHS
+258 SKYPRS
-264 ILSDAIIMKNK
+264 ILADAISMKDK
-275 LKEITISIR
+275 LKQITILIR

-290 DERTN
+290 GERTN
-295 ELIGTF
+295 ELIKTF
-301 AKVSD
+301 DKVSI
-306 SVGEQSK
+306 SVDEQSK
-313 ITTLSTKIV
+313 ITSFSTKIV

-342 SQKATQICKEGK
+342 SQKATQICNEGK
-354 EDSDEVA
+354 EDSEEVA
-361 SKMQE
+361 QKMQE
-366 INVNVTKQVEQ
+366 INANVAKQVEQ

-473 ELSNKVASMLVDIY
+473 ELSNKVADMLVDIY
-487 ESSNDSTK
+487 ESSNDSTQ

-508 DSMSKLAQNIK
+508 ESMSKLAKNI
-519 EIDSNSQETKK
+519 ENIDITSQETKK
-530 DMQENAIQLEA
+530 DMQENAVQLQA
-541 MQKVAKELSDIM
+541 MQKVAQELSDIM

>member
-1 MRAILKFQGYIM
+1 M
-13 FEHLKLSTKIG
+13 FEHLKLSSKIG
-24 LGFGVVIFLMVILVV
+24 LGFGAVIFLMIILVV
-39 TGIVQMSFVE
+39 MGIVQMNFAK
-49 SRLHKMNDINAKKQ
+49 SRLQTMNDINAKKQ

-80 RDVVLLSDGARLQA
+80 RDVVLLDDEARLQA
-94 ALDDIRRLEA
+94 ALDNIKRLED
-104 FYDEANANMNEM
+104 FYNAASANMNEM
-116 LKNPSL
+116 LKDSAL
-122 FDNSERAILERLY
+122 FNNEERAILGRLNQ
-135 KIASKT
+135 IANKT
-141 NSGYQKIIE
+141 NAGYKKIIQ
-150 LKKSWQVDDA
+150 LKQSWQVDEA
-160 KKLLLDEVA
+160 KKLLLNEVA
-169 GDFSL
+169 SDFSL

-183 DYQEAA
+183 DYQEEA
-189 NNKLTKEVMSVVN
+189 NNNLTKQVMLVVN
-202 NFITIMLVLSGIAI
+202 NFVTIMLVLAGIAI

-221 ITLITARSIVRA
+221 ITLFTARGIVSA
-233 LGAEPDEVSRVI
+233 LGGEPNEVSKVI

-258 SKYPHS
+258 SKYPRS
-264 ILSDAIIMKNK
+264 ILADAISMKDK
-275 LKEITISIR
+275 LKQITILIR

-290 DERTN
+290 GERTN
-295 ELIGTF
+295 ELIKTF
-301 AKVSD
+301 DKVSI
-306 SVGEQSK
+306 SVDEQSK
-313 ITTLSTKIV
+313 ITSFSTKIV

-342 SQKATQICKEGK
+342 SQKATQICNEGK
-354 EDSDEVA
+354 EDSEEVA
-361 SKMQE
+361 QKMQE
-366 INVNVTKQVEQ
+366 INANVAKQVDQ

-473 ELSNKVASMLVDIY
+473 ELSNKVADMLVDIY
-487 ESSNDSTK
+487 ESSNDSTQ

-508 DSMSKLAQNIK
+508 ESMSKLAKNI
-519 EIDSNSQETKK
+519 ENIDITSQETKK
-530 DMQENAIQLEA
+530 DMQENAVQLQA
-541 MQKVAKELSDIM
+541 MQKVAQELSDIM

>member
-1 MRAILKFQGYIM
+1 M
-13 FEHLKLSTKIG
+13 FEHLKLSSKIG
-24 LGFGVVIFLMVILVV
+24 LGFGAVIFLMIILVV
-39 TGIVQMSFVE
+39 MGIVQMNFAKL
-49 SRLHKMNDINAKKQ
+49 RLQTMNDINAKKQ

-80 RDVVLLSDGARLQA
+80 RDVVLLDDEARLQA
-94 ALDDIRRLEA
+94 ALDNIKRLED
-104 FYDEANANMNEM
+104 FYNAASANMNEM
-116 LKNPSL
+116 LKDSAL
-122 FDNSERAILERLY
+122 FNNEERAILGRLNQ
-135 KIASKT
+135 IANKT
-141 NSGYQKIIE
+141 NAGYKKIIQ
-150 LKKSWQVDDA
+150 LKQSWQVDEA
-160 KKLLLDEVA
+160 KKLLLNEVA
-169 GDFSL
+169 SDFSL

-183 DYQEAA
+183 DYQEEA
-189 NNKLTKEVMSVVN
+189 NNNLTKQVMLVVN
-202 NFITIMLVLSGIAI
+202 NFVTIMLVLAGIAI

-221 ITLITARSIVRA
+221 ITLFTARGIVSA
-233 LGAEPDEVSRVI
+233 LGGEPNEVSKVI

-258 SKYPHS
+258 SKYPRS
-264 ILSDAIIMKNK
+264 ILADAISMKDK
-275 LKEITISIR
+275 LKQITILIR

-290 DERTN
+290 GERTN
-295 ELIGTF
+295 ELIKTF
-301 AKVSD
+301 DKVSI
-306 SVGEQSK
+306 SVDEQSK
-313 ITTLSTKIV
+313 ITSFSTKIV

-342 SQKATQICKEGK
+342 SQKATQICNEGK
-354 EDSDEVA
+354 EDSEEVA
-361 SKMQE
+361 QKMQE
-366 INVNVTKQVEQ
+366 INANVAKQVEQ

-473 ELSNKVASMLVDIY
+473 ELSNKVADMLVDIY
-487 ESSNDSTK
+487 ESSNDSTQ

-508 DSMSKLAQNIK
+508 ESMSKLAKNI
-519 EIDSNSQETKK
+519 ENIDITSQETKK
-530 DMQENAIQLEA
+530 DMQENAVQLQA
-541 MQKVAKELSDIM
+541 MQKVAQELSDIM

>member
-1 MRAILKFQGYIM
+1 M
-13 FEHLKLSTKIG
+13 FEHLKLSSKIG
-24 LGFGVVIFLMVILVV
+24 LGFGAVIFLMIILVV
-39 TGIVQMSFVE
+39 MGIVQMNFAK
-49 SRLHKMNDINAKKQ
+49 SRLQTMNDINAKKQ

-80 RDVVLLSDGARLQA
+80 RDVVLLDDEARLQA
-94 ALDDIRRLEA
+94 ALDNIKRLED
-104 FYDEANANMNEM
+104 FYNAASANMNEM
-116 LKNPSL
+116 LKDSAL
-122 FDNSERAILERLY
+122 FNNEERAILGRLNQ
-135 KIASKT
+135 IANKT
-141 NSGYQKIIE
+141 NAGYKKIIQ
-150 LKKSWQVDDA
+150 LKQSWQVDEA
-160 KKLLLDEVA
+160 KKLLLNEVA
-169 GDFSL
+169 SDFSL

-183 DYQEAA
+183 DYQEEA
-189 NNKLTKEVMSVVN
+189 NNNLTKQVMLVVN
-202 NFITIMLVLSGIAI
+202 NFVTIMLVLAGIAI

-221 ITLITARSIVRA
+221 ITLFTARGIVSA
-233 LGAEPDEVSRVI
+233 LGGEPNEVSKVI

-258 SKYPHS
+258 SKYPRS
-264 ILSDAIIMKNK
+264 ILADAISMKDK
-275 LKEITISIR
+275 LKQITILIR

-290 DERTN
+290 GERTN
-295 ELIGTF
+295 ELIKTF
-301 AKVSD
+301 DKVSI
-306 SVGEQSK
+306 SVDEQSK
-313 ITTLSTKIV
+313 ITSFSTTIV

-342 SQKATQICKEGK
+342 SQKATQICNEGK
-354 EDSDEVA
+354 EDSEEVA
-361 SKMQE
+361 QKMQE
-366 INVNVTKQVEQ
+366 INANVAKQVEQ

-385 KEISGAAELIAEIT
+385 KEISGATELIAEIT

-473 ELSNKVASMLVDIY
+473 ELSNKVADMLVDIY
-487 ESSNDSTK
+487 ESSNDSTQ

-508 DSMSKLAQNIK
+508 ESMSKLAKNI
-519 EIDSNSQETKK
+519 ENIDITSQETKK
-530 DMQENAIQLEA
+530 DMQENAVQLQA
-541 MQKVAKELSDIM
+541 MQKVAQELSDIM

>member
-1 MRAILKFQGYIM
+1 M
-13 FEHLKLSTKIG
+13 FEHLKLSSKIG
-24 LGFGVVIFLMVILVV
+24 LGFGAVIFLMIILVV
-39 TGIVQMSFVE
+39 MGIVQMNFAK
-49 SRLHKMNDINAKKQ
+49 SRLQTMNDINAKKQ

-80 RDVVLLSDGARLQA
+80 RDVVLLDDEARLQA
-94 ALDDIRRLEA
+94 ALDNIKRLED
-104 FYDEANANMNEM
+104 FYNAASANMNEM
-116 LKNPSL
+116 LKDSAL
-122 FDNSERAILERLY
+122 FNNEERAILGRLNQ
-135 KIASKT
+135 IANKT
-141 NSGYQKIIE
+141 NAGYKKIIQ
-150 LKKSWQVDDA
+150 LKQSWQVDEA
-160 KKLLLDEVA
+160 KKLLLNEVA
-169 GDFSL
+169 SDFSL

-183 DYQEAA
+183 DYQEEA
-189 NNKLTKEVMSVVN
+189 NNNLTKQVMLVVN
-202 NFITIMLVLSGIAI
+202 NFVTIMLVLAGIAI

-221 ITLITARSIVRA
+221 ITLFTARGIVSA
-233 LGAEPDEVSRVI
+233 LGGEPNEVSKVI

-258 SKYPHS
+258 SKYPRS
-264 ILSDAIIMKNK
+264 ILADAISMKDK
-275 LKEITISIR
+275 LKQITILIR

-290 DERTN
+290 GERTN
-295 ELIGTF
+295 ELIKTF
-301 AKVSD
+301 DKVSI
-306 SVGEQSK
+306 SVDEQSK
-313 ITTLSTKIV
+313 ITSFSTKIV

-342 SQKATQICKEGK
+342 SQKATQICNAGK
-354 EDSDEVA
+354 EDSEEVA
-361 SKMQE
+361 QKMQE
-366 INVNVTKQVEQ
+366 INANVAKQVEQ

-473 ELSNKVASMLVDIY
+473 ELSNKVADMLVDIY
-487 ESSNDSTK
+487 ESSNDSTQ

-508 DSMSKLAQNIK
+508 ESMSKLAKNI
-519 EIDSNSQETKK
+519 ENIDITSQETKK
-530 DMQENAIQLEA
+530 DMQENAVQLQA
-541 MQKVAKELSDIM
+541 MQKVAQELSDIM

>member
-1 MRAILKFQGYIM
+1 M
-13 FEHLKLSTKIG
+13 FEHLKLSSKIG
-24 LGFGVVIFLMVILVV
+24 LGFGAVIFLMIILVV
-39 TGIVQMSFVE
+39 MGIVQMSFAK
-49 SRLHKMNDINAKKQ
+49 SRLHTMNDINAKKQ

-80 RDVVLLSDGARLQA
+80 RDVVLLDDEARLQA
-94 ALDDIRRLEA
+94 ALDNIKRLED
-104 FYDEANANMNEM
+104 FYNAASANMNEM
-116 LKNPSL
+116 LKDSAL
-122 FDNSERAILERLY
+122 FNNEERAILGRLNQ
-135 KIASKT
+135 IANKT
-141 NSGYQKIIE
+141 NAGYKKIIQ
-150 LKKSWQVDDA
+150 LKQSWQVDEA
-160 KKLLLDEVA
+160 KKLLLNEVA
-169 GDFSL
+169 SDFSL

-183 DYQEAA
+183 DYQEEA
-189 NNKLTKEVMSVVN
+189 NDNLTKQVMLVVN
-202 NFITIMLVLSGIAI
+202 NFVTIMLVLAGIAI

-221 ITLITARSIVRA
+221 ITLFTARGIVSA
-233 LGAEPDEVSRVI
+233 LGGEPNEVSKVI

-258 SKYPHS
+258 SKYPRS
-264 ILSDAIIMKNK
+264 ILADAISMKDK
-275 LKEITISIR
+275 LKQITILIR

-290 DERTN
+290 GERTN
-295 ELIGTF
+295 ELIKTF
-301 AKVSD
+301 DKVSI
-306 SVGEQSK
+306 SVDEQSK
-313 ITTLSTKIV
+313 ITSFSTKIV

-342 SQKATQICKEGK
+342 SQKATQICNEGK
-354 EDSDEVA
+354 EDSEEVA
-361 SKMQE
+361 QKMQE
-366 INVNVTKQVEQ
+366 INANVAKQVEQ

-473 ELSNKVASMLVDIY
+473 ELSNKVADMLVDIY
-487 ESSNDSTK
+487 ESSNDSTQ

-508 DSMSKLAQNIK
+508 ESMSKLAKNI
-519 EIDSNSQETKK
+519 ENIDITSQETKK
-530 DMQENAIQLEA
+530 DMQENAVQLQA
-541 MQKVAKELSDIM
+541 MQKVAQELSDIM

>member
-1 MRAILKFQGYIM
+1 M
-13 FEHLKLSTKIG
+13 FEHLKLSSKIG
-24 LGFGVVIFLMVILVV
+24 LGFGAVIFLMIILVV
-39 TGIVQMSFVE
+39 MGIVQMSFAK
-49 SRLHKMNDINAKKQ
+49 SRLQTMNDINAKKQ

-80 RDVVLLSDGARLQA
+80 RDVVLLDDEARLQA
-94 ALDDIRRLEA
+94 ALDNIKRLED
-104 FYDEANANMNEM
+104 FYNAASANMNEM
-116 LKNPSL
+116 LKDSAL
-122 FDNSERAILERLY
+122 FNNEERAILGRLNQ
-135 KIASKT
+135 IANKT
-141 NSGYQKIIE
+141 NAGYKKIIQ
-150 LKKSWQVDDA
+150 LKQSWQVDEA
-160 KKLLLDEVA
+160 KKLLLNEVA
-169 GDFSL
+169 SDFSL

-183 DYQEAA
+183 DYQEEA
-189 NNKLTKEVMSVVN
+189 NNNLTKQVMLVVN
-202 NFITIMLVLSGIAI
+202 NFVTIMLVLAGIAI

-221 ITLITARSIVRA
+221 ITIFTARGIVRA
-233 LGAEPDEVSRVI
+233 LGGEPNEVSKVI

-258 SKYPHS
+258 SKYPRS
-264 ILSDAIIMKNK
+264 ILADAISMKDK
-275 LKEITISIR
+275 LKQITILIR

-290 DERTN
+290 GERTN
-295 ELIGTF
+295 ELIKTF
-301 AKVSD
+301 DKVSI
-306 SVGEQSK
+306 SVDEQSK
-313 ITTLSTKIV
+313 ITSFSTKIV

-342 SQKATQICKEGK
+342 SQKATQICNEGK
-354 EDSDEVA
+354 EDSEEVA
-361 SKMQE
+361 QKMQE
-366 INVNVTKQVEQ
+366 INANVAKQVEQ

-385 KEISGAAELIAEIT
+385 KEISGATELIAEIT

-473 ELSNKVASMLVDIY
+473 ELSNKVADMLVDIY
-487 ESSNDSTK
+487 ESSNDSTQ

-508 DSMSKLAQNIK
+508 ESMSKLAKNI
-519 EIDSNSQETKK
+519 ENIDITSQETKK
-530 DMQENAIQLEA
+530 DMQENAVQLQA
-541 MQKVAKELSDIM
+541 MQKVAQELSDIM

>member
-1 MRAILKFQGYIM
+1 M
-13 FEHLKLSTKIG
+13 FEHLKLSSKIG
-24 LGFGVVIFLMVILVV
+24 LGFGAVIFLMIILVV
-39 TGIVQMSFVE
+39 MGIVQMNFAK
-49 SRLHKMNDINAKKQ
+49 SRLQTMNDINAKKQ

-80 RDVVLLSDGARLQA
+80 RDVVLLDDEARLQA
-94 ALDDIRRLEA
+94 ALDDIKRLED
-104 FYDEANANMNEM
+104 FYNAASANMNEM
-116 LKNPSL
+116 LKDSAL
-122 FDNSERAILERLY
+122 FNNEERAILGRLNQ
-135 KIASKT
+135 IANKT
-141 NSGYQKIIE
+141 NAGYKKIIQ
-150 LKKSWQVDDA
+150 LKQSWQVDEA
-160 KKLLLDEVA
+160 KKLLLNEVA
-169 GDFSL
+169 SDFSL

-183 DYQEAA
+183 DYQEEA
-189 NNKLTKEVMSVVN
+189 NNNLTKQVMLVVN
-202 NFITIMLVLSGIAI
+202 NFVTIMLVLAGIAI

-221 ITLITARSIVRA
+221 ITLFTARGIVSA
-233 LGAEPDEVSRVI
+233 LGGEPNEVSRVI

-258 SKYPHS
+258 SKYPRS
-264 ILSDAIIMKNK
+264 ILADAISMKDK
-275 LKEITISIR
+275 LKQITILIR

-290 DERTN
+290 GERTN
-295 ELIGTF
+295 ELIKTF
-301 AKVSD
+301 DKVSI
-306 SVGEQSK
+306 SVDEQSK
-313 ITTLSTKIV
+313 ITSFSTKIV

-342 SQKATQICKEGK
+342 SQKATQICNEGK
-354 EDSDEVA
+354 EDSEEVA
-361 SKMQE
+361 QKMQE
-366 INVNVTKQVEQ
+366 INANVAKQVEQ

-385 KEISGAAELIAEIT
+385 KEISGATELIAEIT

-473 ELSNKVASMLVDIY
+473 ELSNKVADMLVDIY
-487 ESSNDSTK
+487 ESSNDSTQ

-508 DSMSKLAQNIK
+508 ESMSKLAKNI
-519 EIDSNSQETKK
+519 ENIDITSQETKK
-530 DMQENAIQLEA
+530 DMQENAVQLQA
-541 MQKVAKELSDIM
+541 MQKVAQELSDIM

>member
-1 MRAILKFQGYIM
+1 M
-13 FEHLKLSTKIG
+13 FEHLKLSSKIG
-24 LGFGVVIFLMVILVV
+24 LGFGAVIFLMIILVV
-39 TGIVQMSFVE
+39 MGIVQMNFAK
-49 SRLHKMNDINAKKQ
+49 SRLHTMNDINAKKQ
-63 RYAINFR
+63 RYAINCR

-80 RDVVLLSDGARLQA
+80 RDVVLLDDEARLQA
-94 ALDDIRRLEA
+94 ALDDIKRLED
-104 FYDEANANMNEM
+104 FYNAASANMNEM
-116 LKNPSL
+116 LKDSAL
-122 FDNSERAILERLY
+122 FNNEERAILGRLNQ
-135 KIASKT
+135 IANKT
-141 NSGYQKIIE
+141 NAGYKKIIQ
-150 LKKSWQVDDA
+150 LKQSWQVDEA
-160 KKLLLDEVA
+160 KKLLLNEVA
-169 GDFSL
+169 SDFSL

-183 DYQEAA
+183 DYQEEA
-189 NNKLTKEVMSVVN
+189 NNNLTKQVMLVVN
-202 NFITIMLVLSGIAI
+202 NFVTIMLVLAGIAI

-221 ITLITARSIVRA
+221 ITLFTARGIVSA
-233 LGAEPDEVSRVI
+233 LGGEPNEVSKVI

-258 SKYPHS
+258 SKYPRS
-264 ILSDAIIMKNK
+264 ILADAISMKDK
-275 LKEITISIR
+275 LKQITILIR

-290 DERTN
+290 GERTN
-295 ELIGTF
+295 ELIKTF
-301 AKVSD
+301 DKVSI
-306 SVGEQSK
+306 SVDEQSK
-313 ITTLSTKIV
+313 ITSFSTKIV

-342 SQKATQICKEGK
+342 SQKATQICNEGK
-354 EDSDEVA
+354 EDSEEVA
-361 SKMQE
+361 QKMQE
-366 INVNVTKQVEQ
+366 INANVAKQVEQ

-473 ELSNKVASMLVDIY
+473 ELSNKVADMLVDIY
-487 ESSNDSTK
+487 ESSNDSTQ

-508 DSMSKLAQNIK
+508 ESMSKLAKNI
-519 EIDSNSQETKK
+519 ENIDITSQETKK
-530 DMQENAIQLEA
+530 DMQENAVQLQA
-541 MQKVAKELSDIM
+541 MQKVAQELSDIM

>member
-1 MRAILKFQGYIM
+1 M
-13 FEHLKLSTKIG
+13 FEHLKLSSKIG
-24 LGFGVVIFLMVILVV
+24 LGFGAVIFLMIILVV
-39 TGIVQMSFVE
+39 MGIVQMNFAK
-49 SRLHKMNDINAKKQ
+49 SRLQTMNDINAKKQ

-80 RDVVLLSDGARLQA
+80 RDVVLLDDEARLQA
-94 ALDDIRRLEA
+94 ALDNIKRLED
-104 FYDEANANMNEM
+104 FYNAASANMNEM
-116 LKNPSL
+116 LKDSAL
-122 FDNSERAILERLY
+122 FNNEERAILGRLNQ
-135 KIASKT
+135 IANKT
-141 NSGYQKIIE
+141 NAGYKKIIQ
-150 LKKSWQVDDA
+150 LKQSWQVDEA
-160 KKLLLDEVA
+160 KKLLLNEVA
-169 GDFSL
+169 SDFSL

-183 DYQEAA
+183 DYQEEA
-189 NNKLTKEVMSVVN
+189 NNNLTKQVMLVVN
-202 NFITIMLVLSGIAI
+202 NFVTIMLVLAGIAI

-221 ITLITARSIVRA
+221 ITLFTARGIVSA
-233 LGAEPDEVSRVI
+233 LGGEPNEVSRVI

-258 SKYPHS
+258 SKYPRS
-264 ILSDAIIMKNK
+264 ILADAISMKDK
-275 LKEITISIR
+275 LKQITILIR

-290 DERTN
+290 GERTN
-295 ELIGTF
+295 ELIITF
-301 AKVSD
+301 DKVSI
-306 SVGEQSK
+306 SVDEQSK
-313 ITTLSTKIV
+313 ITSFSTKIV

-342 SQKATQICKEGK
+342 SQKATQICNEGK
-354 EDSDEVA
+354 EDSEEVA
-361 SKMQE
+361 QKMQE
-366 INVNVTKQVEQ
+366 INANVAKQVEQ

-473 ELSNKVASMLVDIY
+473 ELSNKVADMLVDIY
-487 ESSNDSTK
+487 ESSNDSTQ

-508 DSMSKLAQNIK
+508 ESMSKLAKNI
-519 EIDSNSQETKK
+519 ENIDITSQETKK
-530 DMQENAIQLEA
+530 DMQENAVQLQA
-541 MQKVAKELSDIM
+541 MQKVAQELSDIM

>member
-1 MRAILKFQGYIM
+1 
-13 FEHLKLSTKIG
+13 
-24 LGFGVVIFLMVILVV
+24 
-39 TGIVQMSFVE
+39 
-49 SRLHKMNDINAKKQ
+49 
-63 RYAINFR
+63 
-70 GSVHDRAISV
+70 
-80 RDVVLLSDGARLQA
+80 
-94 ALDDIRRLEA
+94 
-104 FYDEANANMNEM
+104 M
-116 LKNPSL
+116 L
-122 FDNSERAILERLY
+122 
-135 KIASKT
+135 
-141 NSGYQKIIE
+141 
-150 LKKSWQVDDA
+150 
-160 KKLLLDEVA
+160 
-169 GDFSL
+169 
-174 WLKIINEFI
+174 
-183 DYQEAA
+183 
-189 NNKLTKEVMSVVN
+189 VVN
-202 NFITIMLVLSGIAI
+202 NFVTIMLVLAGIAI

-221 ITLITARSIVRA
+221 ITLFTARGIVSA
-233 LGAEPDEVSRVI
+233 LGGEPNEVSRVI

-258 SKYPHS
+258 SKYPRS
-264 ILSDAIIMKNK
+264 ILADAISMKDK
-275 LKEITISIR
+275 LKQITILIR

-290 DERTN
+290 GERTN
-295 ELIGTF
+295 ELIKTF
-301 AKVSD
+301 DKVSI
-306 SVGEQSK
+306 SVDEQSK
-313 ITTLSTKIV
+313 ITSFSTKIV

-342 SQKATQICKEGK
+342 SQKATQICNEGK
-354 EDSDEVA
+354 EDSEEVA
-361 SKMQE
+361 QKMQE
-366 INVNVTKQVEQ
+366 INANVAKQVEQ

-473 ELSNKVASMLVDIY
+473 ELSNKVADMLVDIY
-487 ESSNDSTK
+487 ESSNDSTQ

-508 DSMSKLAQNIK
+508 ESMSKLAKNI
-519 EIDSNSQETKK
+519 ENIDITSQETKK
-530 DMQENAIQLEA
+530 DMQENAVQLQA
-541 MQKVAKELSDIM
+541 MQKVAQELSDIM

>member
-1 MRAILKFQGYIM
+1 M
-13 FEHLKLSTKIG
+13 FEHLKLSSKIG
-24 LGFGVVIFLMVILVV
+24 LGFGAVIFLMIILVV
-39 TGIVQMSFVE
+39 MGIVQMNFAK
-49 SRLHKMNDINAKKQ
+49 SRLQTMNDINAKKQ

-80 RDVVLLSDGARLQA
+80 RDVVLLDDEARLQA
-94 ALDDIRRLEA
+94 ALDDIKRLED
-104 FYDEANANMNEM
+104 FYNAASANMNEM
-116 LKNPSL
+116 LKDSAL
-122 FDNSERAILERLY
+122 FNNEERAILGRLNQ
-135 KIASKT
+135 IANKT
-141 NSGYQKIIE
+141 NAGYKKIIQ
-150 LKKSWQVDDA
+150 LKQSWQVDEA
-160 KKLLLDEVA
+160 KKLLLNEVA
-169 GDFSL
+169 SDFSL

-183 DYQEAA
+183 DYQEEA
-189 NNKLTKEVMSVVN
+189 NNNLTKQVMLVVN
-202 NFITIMLVLSGIAI
+202 NFVTIMLVLAGIAI

-221 ITLITARSIVRA
+221 ITLFTARGIVSA
-233 LGAEPDEVSRVI
+233 LGGEPNEVSKVI

-258 SKYPHS
+258 SKYPRS
-264 ILSDAIIMKNK
+264 ILADAISMKDK
-275 LKEITISIR
+275 LKQITVLIR

-290 DERTN
+290 GERTN
-295 ELIGTF
+295 ELIKTF
-301 AKVSD
+301 DKASI
-306 SVGEQSK
+306 SVDEQSK
-313 ITTLSTKIV
+313 ITSFSTKIV

-342 SQKATQICKEGK
+342 SQKATQICNEGK
-354 EDSDEVA
+354 EDSEEVA
-361 SKMQE
+361 QKMQE
-366 INVNVTKQVEQ
+366 INANVAKQVEQ

-473 ELSNKVASMLVDIY
+473 ELSNKVADMLVDIY
-487 ESSNDSTK
+487 ESSNDSTQ

-508 DSMSKLAQNIK
+508 ESMSKLAKNI
-519 EIDSNSQETKK
+519 ENIDITSQETKK
-530 DMQENAIQLEA
+530 DMQENAVQLQA
-541 MQKVAKELSDIM
+541 MQKVAQELSDIM

>member
-1 MRAILKFQGYIM
+1 M
-13 FEHLKLSTKIG
+13 FEHLKLSSKIG
-24 LGFGVVIFLMVILVV
+24 LGFGAVIFLMIILVV
-39 TGIVQMSFVE
+39 MGIVQMSFAK
-49 SRLHKMNDINAKKQ
+49 SRLHTMNDINAKKQ

-80 RDVVLLSDGARLQA
+80 RDVVLLDDEARLQT
-94 ALDDIRRLEA
+94 ALDDIKRLED
-104 FYDEANANMNEM
+104 FYNAASANMNEM
-116 LKNPSL
+116 LKDSAL
-122 FDNSERAILERLY
+122 FNNEERAILGRLNQ
-135 KIASKT
+135 IANKT
-141 NSGYQKIIE
+141 NAGYKKIIQ
-150 LKKSWQVDDA
+150 LKQSWQVDEA
-160 KKLLLDEVA
+160 KKLLLNEVA
-169 GDFSL
+169 SDFSL

-183 DYQEAA
+183 DYQEEA
-189 NNKLTKEVMSVVN
+189 NNNLTKQVMLVVN
-202 NFITIMLVLSGIAI
+202 NFVTIMLVLAGIAI

-221 ITLITARSIVRA
+221 ITLFTARGIVSA
-233 LGAEPDEVSRVI
+233 LGGEPNEVSKVI

-258 SKYPHS
+258 SKYPRS
-264 ILSDAIIMKNK
+264 ILADAISMKDK
-275 LKEITISIR
+275 LKQITILIR

-290 DERTN
+290 GERTN
-295 ELIGTF
+295 ELIKTF
-301 AKVSD
+301 DKVSI
-306 SVGEQSK
+306 SVDEQSK
-313 ITTLSTKIV
+313 ITSFSTKIV

-342 SQKATQICKEGK
+342 SQKATQICNEGK
-354 EDSDEVA
+354 EDSEEVA
-361 SKMQE
+361 QKMQE
-366 INVNVTKQVEQ
+366 INANVAKQVEQ

-473 ELSNKVASMLVDIY
+473 ELSNKVADMLVDIY
-487 ESSNDSTK
+487 ESSNDSTQ

-508 DSMSKLAQNIK
+508 ESMSKLAKNI
-519 EIDSNSQETKK
+519 ENIDITSQETKK
-530 DMQENAIQLEA
+530 DMQENAVQLQA
-541 MQKVAKELSDIM
+541 MQKVAQELSDIM

>member
-1 MRAILKFQGYIM
+1 M
-13 FEHLKLSTKIG
+13 FEHLKLSSKIG
-24 LGFGVVIFLMVILVV
+24 LGFGAVIFLMIILVV
-39 TGIVQMSFVE
+39 MGIVQMNFAK
-49 SRLHKMNDINAKKQ
+49 SRLHTMNDINAKKQ
-63 RYAINFR
+63 RYAINCR

-80 RDVVLLSDGARLQA
+80 RDVVLLDDEARLQA
-94 ALDDIRRLEA
+94 ALDDIKRLED
-104 FYDEANANMNEM
+104 FYNAASANMNEM
-116 LKNPSL
+116 LKDSAL
-122 FDNSERAILERLY
+122 FNNEERAILGRLNQ
-135 KIASKT
+135 IANKT
-141 NSGYQKIIE
+141 NAGYKKIIQ
-150 LKKSWQVDDA
+150 LKQSWQVDEA
-160 KKLLLDEVA
+160 KKLLLNEVA
-169 GDFSL
+169 SDFSL

-183 DYQEAA
+183 DYQEEA
-189 NNKLTKEVMSVVN
+189 NNNLTKQVMLVVN
-202 NFITIMLVLSGIAI
+202 NFVTIMLVLAGIAI

-221 ITLITARSIVRA
+221 ITLFTARGIVSA
-233 LGAEPDEVSRVI
+233 LGGEPNEVSKVI

-258 SKYPHS
+258 SKYPRS
-264 ILSDAIIMKNK
+264 ILADAISMKDK
-275 LKEITISIR
+275 LKQITILIS

-290 DERTN
+290 GERTN
-295 ELIGTF
+295 ELIKTF
-301 AKVSD
+301 DKVSI
-306 SVGEQSK
+306 SVDEQSK
-313 ITTLSTKIV
+313 ITSFSTKIV

-342 SQKATQICKEGK
+342 SQKATQICNEGK
-354 EDSDEVA
+354 EDSEEVA
-361 SKMQE
+361 QKMQE
-366 INVNVTKQVEQ
+366 INANVAKQVEQ

-473 ELSNKVASMLVDIY
+473 ELSNKVADMLVDIY
-487 ESSNDSTK
+487 ESSNDSTQ

-508 DSMSKLAQNIK
+508 ESMSKLAKNI
-519 EIDSNSQETKK
+519 ENIDITSQETKK
-530 DMQENAIQLEA
+530 DMQENAVQLQA
-541 MQKVAKELSDIM
+541 MQKVAQELSDIM